1 MISAIVA
8 VDNNWGIGY
17 NGDLLEHI
25 PEDLKYFKKL
35 TTSHVVVMGS
45 KTWDS
50 LPKKP
55 LKDRLNVVVSSK
67 PREVLGEMSIRVD
80 MEELMVRMIYMKRNA
95 LVNPAEEEEWFVI
108 GGGSIYQQL
117 LPFCDRVYVTKI
129 YKDHDNVDTYFPNLD
144 KSEEWAPATCGQ
156 LLTYNDL
163 TYQFWQY
170 DRIS

>member
-8 VDNNWGIGY
+8 VDNNWGIGF

-25 PEDLKYFKKL
+25 PEDLKYFKEL

-50 LPKKP
+50 LPRKP
-55 LKDRLNVVVSSK
+55 LKDRLNVVISRQ
-67 PREVLGEMSIRVD
+67 PREVLGDMSIRIS
-80 MEELMVRMIYMKRNA
+80 MEEAKSRISAV
-95 LVNPAEEEEWFVI
+95 PQDEEWFII
-108 GGGSIYQQL
+108 GGGTIYKEL

-129 YKDHDNVDTYFPNLD
+129 HKNHENVDTYFPNLD
-144 KSEEWAPATCGQ
+144 EMEEWAPGMCSSIHD
-156 LLTYNDL
+156 YNGL
-163 TYQFWQY
+163 SYQFWEY

>member
-25 PEDLKYFKKL
+25 PEDLKYFKEL
-35 TTSHVVVMGS
+35 TTGHIVVMGR

-55 LKDRLNVVVSSK
+55 LPNRINYVITKEAKSSNE
-67 PREVLGEMSIRVD
+67 EVAYFD
-80 MEELMVRMIYMKRNA
+80 MDCIKMAIQKQSDYEYFI
-95 LVNPAEEEEWFVI
+95 I
-108 GGGSIYQQL
+108 GGGMIYKEL
-117 LPFCDRVYVTKI
+117 LPLCDRVYVTKI
-129 YKDHDNVDTYFPNLD
+129 YKDHENVDTYFPNLD
-144 KSEEWAPATCGQ
+144 ESDKWAPAACGN
-156 LLTYNDL
+156 LLTHNDL
-163 TYQFWQY
+163 SYQFCQY

>member
-25 PEDLKYFKKL
+25 PEDLKYFQAL
-35 TTSHVVVMGS
+35 TTGHVVVMGR

-55 LKDRLNVVVSSK
+55 LKDRLNIVISSQ
-67 PREVLGEMSIRVD
+67 PRGPLGDMAFSIPMNEAKVRVAMSEND
-80 MEELMVRMIYMKRNA
+80 
-95 LVNPAEEEEWFVI
+95 EEWFII
-108 GGGSIYQQL
+108 GGGTIYKEFLSI
-117 LPFCDRVYVTKI
+117 CDRVYVTKI

-144 KSEEWAPATCGQ
+144 KSEEWAPAACGQ
-156 LLTYNDL
+156 LLTHNDL

>member
-25 PEDLKYFKKL
+25 PEDLKYFKEL
-35 TTSHVVVMGS
+35 TTGHIVVMGR

-55 LKDRLNVVVSSK
+55 LKDRLNVILTSKKEISFDNNVSFVSSLDLLK
-67 PREVLGEMSIRVD
+67 DSLFEADAYGDNIF
-80 MEELMVRMIYMKRNA
+80 I
-95 LVNPAEEEEWFVI
+95 I
-108 GGGSIYQQL
+108 GGGTIYKEL
-117 LPFCDRVYVTKI
+117 LPICDRVYVTKI
-129 YKDHDNVDTYFPNLD
+129 LKDHENVDTYFPNLD
-144 KSEEWAPATCGQ
+144 KSPEWEIDTCTDLRTSGNINYAF
-156 LLTYNDL
+156 LT
-163 TYQFWQY
+163 Y

>member
-25 PEDLKYFKKL
+25 PEDLKYFKEL
-35 TTSHVVVMGS
+35 TTGHVVVMGS

-55 LKDRLNVVVSSK
+55 LKDRLNVVISSK
-67 PREVLGEMSIRVD
+67 PREVLGDMSIRIN
-80 MEELMVRMIYMKRNA
+80 MEELMVRMIYAQRDA
-95 LVNPAEEEEWFVI
+95 LVNPNEEEEWFII

-129 YKDHDNVDTYFPNLD
+129 LKDHENVDTYFPNLD
-144 KSEEWAPATCGQ
+144 KDPEWEVDTCTDLQTSGNINYAF
-156 LLTYNDL
+156 LTYN
-163 TYQFWQY
+163 
-170 DRIS
+170 RIS

>member
-25 PEDLKYFKKL
+25 PEDLKYFKAL
-35 TTSHVVVMGS
+35 TTGHGVVMGR

-55 LKDRLNVVVSSK
+55 LPDRTNIIISNKGNLLLENGAIRLNLDDFL
-67 PREVLGEMSIRVD
+67 LGIADFEDDV
-80 MEELMVRMIYMKRNA
+80 
-95 LVNPAEEEEWFVI
+95 FVI
-108 GGGSIYQQL
+108 GGGSIYNQL

-144 KSEEWAPATCGQ
+144 KSEEWAPAACGQ

>member
-1 MISAIVA
+1 MKDTKVIFMGTPDFA
-8 VDNNWGIGY
+8 VPVLQGLIENTNVIM
-17 NGDLLEHI
+17 
-25 PEDLKYFKKL
+25 
-35 TTSHVVVMGS
+35 VV
-45 KTWDS
+45 TQPD
-50 LPKKP
+50 
-55 LKDRLNVVVSSK
+55 
-67 PREVLGEMSIRVD
+67 
-80 MEELMVRMIYMKRNA
+80 A
-95 LVNPAEEEEWFVI
+95 LVGRKKVLTPSPVKVKALEKAGIDYAPDYFFMSANPAEEEEWFII

-144 KSEEWAPATCGQ
+144 KSEEWAPAACGQ

>member
-8 VDNNWGIGY
+8 VNNDWGIGY

-25 PEDLKYFKKL
+25 PEDLKYFKAL
-35 TTSHVVVMGS
+35 TTGHAVVMGS

-55 LKDRLNVVVSSK
+55 LPDRTNIIISHEGNLLLEN
-67 PREVLGEMSIRVD
+67 GAIRLKLEDLDLDYFETDV
-80 MEELMVRMIYMKRNA
+80 
-95 LVNPAEEEEWFVI
+95 FVI

-129 YKDHDNVDTYFPNLD
+129 YKSHEQIDTYFPNLD
-144 KSEEWAPATCGQ
+144 ELDDWASAACGPIQ
-156 LLTYNDL
+156 TYKDL

-170 DRIS
+170 DRI